1 MARIFHYLFTSFV
14 RRTDSGNGRHPIGA
28 KIVAARERSFAHGGT
43 ATVAR
48 NRKRTNGEDD
58 AAWLCPR
65 EKQSL

>member
-1 MARIFHYLFTSFV
+1 V
-14 RRTDSGNGRHPIGA
+14 IGA

-48 NRKRTNGEDD
+48 NRRRTNGEDD
-58 AAWLCPR
+58 TTWLYPR

>member
-1 MARIFHYLFTSFV
+1 MAWIFQYIPVSFV
-14 RRTDSGNGRHPIGA
+14 RRTDSGNGHHPIGA

-48 NRKRTNGEDD
+48 NRRRTNGEDD
-58 AAWLCPR
+58 TTWLYPR